1 MARKPIRFRA
11 IHTINR
17 WRKAAHENFANA
29 TTVGNRSALALFEH
43 RNDAI
48 NYKKEGEP
56 LYVVVWNND
65 EESEDGVVIKH
76 KPTTQDGLQYSIA
89 VSRSIID
96 RWEKGPHPEND
107 ELEQYFSSSAETTA
121 SSSPARHGL
130 PPDIETLDQF
140 NENLTRALEESAK
153 LSAVERAKRLAQASP
168 VPKRIQL
175 TTSVFARNPDVI
187 VEVLARANGVCENC
201 GNVAPF
207 QRSRDGSPYLEVH
220 HINPLSV
227 GGEDTVSNA
236 LALCPNCHRYLH
248 FGMSS

>member
-1 MARKPIRFRA
+1 MARMPIRFRA

-48 NYKKEGEP
+48 NYTKQGEP

-65 EESEDGVVIKH
+65 EESQDGVVIRH
-76 KPTTQDGLQYSIA
+76 KPITQDGLQYSIA
-89 VSRSIID
+89 VSRSIIV
-96 RWEKGPHPEND
+96 RWEKGPHPENE
-107 ELEQYFSSSAETTA
+107 ELDQYFSSSPEL
-121 SSSPARHGL
+121 HGL
-130 PPDIETLDQF
+130 PSDIETLEQF
-140 NENLTRALEESAK
+140 NQYLTRVLEDSAK

-175 TTSVFARNPDVI
+175 TTSAFARNPDVI

-201 GNVAPF
+201 RNVAPF
-207 QRSRDGSPYLEVH
+207 QRARDGSPYLEVH
-220 HINPLSV
+220 HINPLSA
-227 GGEDTVSNA
+227 GGDDTVSNA

-248 FGMSS
+248 FGISS